1 MSRRGTLLLGW
12 TFALLTAA
20 GFARLGVWQS
30 DRAVEKER
38 LLANVASVL
47 KDRHALP
54 LSAASDASQSTTY
67 AWTAGSGH
75 FLDTAPLMLDNQQR
89 DGRVGVHA
97 YSVFAPDT
105 GTPLLV
111 DLGWLP
117 LAADRVLPKIA
128 PPSGTQT
135 VRGLLVPPPSTGL
148 RMGAPMA
155 KQGDAW
161 LVVRLEPTVVAKE
174 LGLPA
179 LAPRVLRLDP
189 ALPIGYPRDLE
200 LLVNTLPPE
209 RHRGYAVQWF
219 GLAITVL
226 VTALVLTF
234 RRSRR

>member
-12 TFALLTAA
+12 TLALLTAA
-20 GFARLGVWQS
+20 GFARLGIWQGQ
-30 DRAVEKER
+30 RAVEKER
-38 LLANVASVL
+38 LLADVSRVL
-47 KDRHALP
+47 ADRRAQP
-54 LSAASDASQSTTY
+54 LSAASDAARATSY
-67 AWTAGSGH
+67 AWAEGTGR
-75 FLDTAPLMLDNQQR
+75 FLDIAPLMLDNQQR

-97 YSVFAPDT
+97 YAAFQPDA

-111 DLGWLP
+111 DLGWLA
-117 LAADRVLPKIA
+117 LGGDRALPKVA
-128 PPSGTQT
+128 LPPGTQT
-135 VRGLLVPPPSTGL
+135 VRGLLVPPPSAGL
-148 RMGAPMA
+148 RIGAPMA

-161 LVVRLEPTVVAKE
+161 LVLRLEPAVVAKE
-174 LGLPA
+174 LRLPA

-219 GLAITVL
+219 GLAIAVL
-226 VTALVLTF
+226 ATALILTF